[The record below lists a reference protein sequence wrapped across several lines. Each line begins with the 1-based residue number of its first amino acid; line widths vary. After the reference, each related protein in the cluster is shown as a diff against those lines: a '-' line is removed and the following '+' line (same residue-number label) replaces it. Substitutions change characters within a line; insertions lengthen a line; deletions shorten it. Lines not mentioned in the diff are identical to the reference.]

1 MVHTKLTAKTARTL
15 KLDFMAGGV
24 GFEPVQCM
32 AKTPAN
38 PTFYLKLNFSYGFLY
53 SLIIFQ

>member
-24 GFEPVQCM
+24 GFER
-32 AKTPAN
+32 
-38 PTFYLKLNFSYGFLY
+38 F
-53 SLIIFQ
+53 